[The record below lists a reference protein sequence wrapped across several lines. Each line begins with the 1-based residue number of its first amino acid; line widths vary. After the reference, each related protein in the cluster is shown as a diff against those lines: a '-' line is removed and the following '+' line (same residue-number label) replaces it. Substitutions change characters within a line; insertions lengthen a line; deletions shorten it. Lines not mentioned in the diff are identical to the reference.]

1 MHTDL
6 VLKKTN
12 LIGPIVKIIASP
24 IFKNMIPSGRPW
36 PAGRTPLAVLTEL
49 GDQSLG
55 NVCLDQ
61 CAQEPVSRSP
71 SRGSDTVLGA
81 SQKPLNPHAGR
92 AHSALPSS
100 CALASG
106 DQEGAL

>member
-6 VLKKTN
+6 VLKKTS

-36 PAGRTPLAVLTEL
+36 PVGRTPLALLTER

-71 SRGSDTVLGA
+71 SAGQTLCWVLLRN
-81 SQKPLNPHAGR
+81 PLIPTQAAPTQHCHPPV
-92 AHSALPSS
+92 HSH
-100 CALASG
+100 
-106 DQEGAL
+106 